1 MPMIPE
7 AKGHC
12 LAGRSRA
19 SSVSS
24 APYLRWPF
32 QEFLDPLTG
41 STTSPRGIRAVFRVD
56 PRLKL
61 REPAIGLLHRD
72 GEGL

>member
-1 MPMIPE
+1 MPTTPE

-41 STTSPRGIRAVFRVD
+41 STTSLPSDNHPQVLNLGSVR
-56 PRLKL
+56 KM
-61 REPAIGLLHRD
+61 AISFMKGLVRFS
-72 GEGL
+72 

>member
-41 STTSPRGIRAVFRVD
+41 STTSPPSDNHLQVLNLGSVR
-56 PRLKL
+56 KM
-61 REPAIGLLHRD
+61 AISFMM
-72 GEGL
+72 